1 MKLLDNKGKEWSFEF
16 CFWHS
21 KDSRIY
27 YFKKFYPFVQSENL
41 TGGDT
46 GAMRSL
52 PLCKLQCFFH
62 YASHVFSF
70 VACPLFAMFTT

>member
-41 TGGDT
+41 VGGDT
-46 GAMRSL
+46 GAICSL
-52 PLCKLQCFFH
+52 
-62 YASHVFSF
+62 YADCIVFPS
-70 VACPLFAMFTT
+70 LYSSYS

>member
-41 TGGDT
+41 VGGDT
-46 GAMRSL
+46 GAVCSL
-52 PLCKLQCFFH
+52 SLCICT
-62 YASHVFSF
+62 VFSLYIT
-70 VACPLFAMFTT
+70 CL